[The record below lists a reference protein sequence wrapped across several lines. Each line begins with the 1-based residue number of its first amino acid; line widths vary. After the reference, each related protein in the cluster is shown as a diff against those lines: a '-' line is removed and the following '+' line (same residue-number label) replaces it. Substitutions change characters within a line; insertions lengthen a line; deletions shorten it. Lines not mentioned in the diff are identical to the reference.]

1 MYESPIEMICND
13 IQTRIVKQ
21 QENDVYQAVQQ
32 YGITVDKEEL
42 LKALR
47 YDREQYTKGY
57 NDALDKVKEYI
68 RYFAHMQE
76 EDNKSLLGGMAWD
89 DIVWHIYYAT
99 EKYQLFTKN
108 ELADMFPDLLGHIRE
123 DYV

>member
-1 MYESPIEMICND
+1 MYESPIKMIYD
-13 IQTRIVKQ
+13 DMQTRIIKQ

-68 RYFAHMQE
+68 RYFVHMQE
-76 EDNKSLLGGMAWD
+76 EDNKSLLGGMTWD

-108 ELADMFPDLLGHIRE
+108 ELADIFPDLLGHIRE
-123 DYV
+123 E